1 MLLLILYK
9 THNFSRKQ
17 ISIKYIFV
25 CFKQGYYIA
34 AAKEVMRMNGTT
46 KSYLANHV
54 AETVAGAVTIRA
66 FEEEDRF
73 FEKNLDLI
81 DINASAFFHNFASNE
96 WLILRLETISAGLL
110 ASAAL
115 CMVILPPG
123 TFTSGENLVIF
134 FYPQKTAS
142 TLLMQITKFQYPSF

>member
-1 MLLLILYK
+1 
-9 THNFSRKQ
+9 
-17 ISIKYIFV
+17 
-25 CFKQGYYIA
+25 
-34 AAKEVMRMNGTT
+34 MRITGTT
-46 KSYLANHV
+46 KSHVANHV

-73 FEKNLDLI
+73 FQKNLDLI

-96 WLILRLETISAGLL
+96 WLIQRLETISAGVL

-123 TFTSGENLVIF
+123 TFTTRENLIG
-134 FYPQKTAS
+134 YS
-142 TLLMQITKFQYPSF
+142 NL

>member
-1 MLLLILYK
+1 
-9 THNFSRKQ
+9 
-17 ISIKYIFV
+17 V
-25 CFKQGYYIA
+25 CFKQTYYIA

-66 FEEEDRF
+66 FDEENRF
-73 FEKNLDLI
+73 FKKNLDLI

-96 WLILRLETISAGLL
+96 WLILRLETISAALL

-123 TFTSGENLVIF
+123 TFSSGENLVIF
-134 FYPQKTAS
+134 FYPKKNGINS
-142 TLLMQITKFQYPSF
+142 PLNITKFQYLSF

>member
-1 MLLLILYK
+1 
-9 THNFSRKQ
+9 
-17 ISIKYIFV
+17 
-25 CFKQGYYIA
+25 
-34 AAKEVMRMNGTT
+34 MRITGTT
-46 KSYLANHV
+46 KSYVANHV

-73 FEKNLDLI
+73 FQKNLGLI

-96 WLILRLETISAGLL
+96 WLIQRLETISAAVL

-123 TFTSGENLVIF
+123 TFTSGKNLVILTSEMPLF
-134 FYPQKTAS
+134 PYYFHLSKNNSINFPFQV
-142 TLLMQITKFQYPSF
+142 LLVWLYLMALH

>member
-1 MLLLILYK
+1 M
-9 THNFSRKQ
+9 S
-17 ISIKYIFV
+17 
-25 CFKQGYYIA
+25 
-34 AAKEVMRMNGTT
+34 GTT

-66 FEEEDRF
+66 FHEEDRF

-81 DINASAFFHNFASNE
+81 DINASAFFNSFASNE
-96 WLILRLETISAGLL
+96 WLIQRLETISAGLL

-123 TFTSGENLVIF
+123 TFTSGENLVIV
-134 FYPQKTAS
+134 
-142 TLLMQITKFQYPSF
+142 

>member
-1 MLLLILYK
+1 
-9 THNFSRKQ
+9 
-17 ISIKYIFV
+17 V
-25 CFKQGYYIA
+25 CFKQTYYIA

-46 KSYLANHV
+46 KSYVANHV

-96 WLILRLETISAGLL
+96 WLILRLETISAALL

-123 TFTSGENLVIF
+123 TFSSGENLVIF
-134 FYPQKTAS
+134 FYPKKNGINS
-142 TLLMQITKFQYPSF
+142 PLNITKFQYLSF